1 MNYKTLYLI
10 LAVVGATIP
19 YIFYVGFI
27 QENGLDMMAF
37 YEAAFANGA
46 AGGLTSDLLISSL
59 AFWAAAIEMW
69 RSDRGPAPWAFIIVT
84 LVVGLSLALP
94 LYLFVRHFTR
104 PTHAL

>member
-10 LAVVGATIP
+10 LALIGATIP
-19 YIFYVGFI
+19 YVFFIGFI

-37 YEAAFANGA
+37 LEAAFANGA

-59 AFWAAAIEMW
+59 AFWAVLIKLW
-69 RSDRGPAPWAFIIVT
+69 RNDKGPAPWIFIIVN
-84 LVVGLSLALP
+84 LIVGLSFALP

-104 PTHAL
+104 PVHAL

>member
-10 LAVVGATIP
+10 LALIGATIP
-19 YIFYVGFI
+19 YVFFIGFI

-37 YEAAFANGA
+37 LEAAFANGA

-59 AFWAAAIEMW
+59 AFWAVLIELW
-69 RSDRGPAPWAFIIVT
+69 RNDKGPAPWIFIIVN
-84 LVVGLSLALP
+84 LIVGLSFALP

-104 PTHAL
+104 PVHAL

>member
-27 QENGLDMMAF
+27 QENGLDMMAI
-37 YEAAFANGA
+37 YEAAFANGI
-46 AGGLTSDLLISSL
+46 AGGLTADLLISSF

-69 RSDRGPAPWAFIIVT
+69 HSDRGPAPWAFIIVT
-84 LVVGLSLALP
+84 LLVGLSLALP